1 MKIKRVYKVTA
12 YIDRTN
18 RSEYSELKDLSFKA
32 KCLVDD
38 GSFEAILYLSDIYV
52 YKIFKLN
59 SVKIDVFYY

>member
-12 YIDRTN
+12 YIDRIN
-18 RSEYSELKDLSFKA
+18 CSEYTELKDLRFKA

-38 GSFEAILYLSDIYV
+38 GTFEAILYLTDIYV

-59 SVKIDVFYY
+59 SVKIDVIL